1 MVVGVNQK
9 TGPRQHFDLPQIG
22 QMTVAQ
28 TVIEYHKPT
37 GNWIIIV
44 IKEAIQVMARLR
56 FEAVGMDL
64 QTGKILRTEIEN
76 TVCVVLPGINIAAV
90 DFFHLF
96 SKKHGHHSFY
106 LLYSP
111 AAPLSTGCIFLTGP
125 LPRQRSHAIIP
136 LSHKERSFIMFA
148 LGTIVNTAAI
158 LLGGFLGLFFGG
170 LLQPRHQDSLCKT
183 CGVCTL
189 FIGIS
194 GALEGMLTVSGTS
207 VTGGGSLLIIGCLAI
222 GAFLGELLNIEARFE
237 QFGAWMKIKTG
248 NARDKQFVDGFVT
261 ASLTVCIGA
270 MAIVGAIQDG
280 IQSNPSILFT
290 KSVLD
295 LIIITVM
302 TCSMGKGCMFSAI
315 PVAILQ
321 GSVTVLAKLL
331 EPVMTPLAL
340 SNLSLVGSIL
350 IFCVGIN
357 LVWGK
362 QIRVANL
369 LPAIVIAVVAAFL
382 PF

>member
-1 MVVGVNQK
+1 
-9 TGPRQHFDLPQIG
+9 
-22 QMTVAQ
+22 
-28 TVIEYHKPT
+28 
-37 GNWIIIV
+37 
-44 IKEAIQVMARLR
+44 
-56 FEAVGMDL
+56 
-64 QTGKILRTEIEN
+64 
-76 TVCVVLPGINIAAV
+76 
-90 DFFHLF
+90 
-96 SKKHGHHSFY
+96 
-106 LLYSP
+106 
-111 AAPLSTGCIFLTGP
+111 
-125 LPRQRSHAIIP
+125 
-136 LSHKERSFIMFA
+136 MFA

-158 LLGGFLGLFFGG
+158 ILGGLFGLFFGG
-170 LLQPRHQDSLCKT
+170 LLQQRHQDSLCKT

-194 GALEGMLTVSGTS
+194 GALEGMLTVEGAS
-207 VTGGGSLLIIGCLAI
+207 VTSGRSLLIIGCLAT
-222 GAFLGELLNIEARFE
+222 GALIGELLNIEDAFERF
-237 QFGAWMKIKTG
+237 GSWLKIKTG
-248 NARDKQFVDGFVT
+248 NAKDKSFVDGFVT

-280 IQSNPSILFT
+280 IRSDPSILFT

-302 TCSMGKGCMFSAI
+302 TCSMGKGCIFSAI

-321 GSVTVLAKLL
+321 GSVTVLAKLV
-331 EPVMTPLAL
+331 EPIMTAAALA
-340 SNLSLVGSIL
+340 NLSLVGSIL

-369 LPAIVIAVVAAFL
+369 LPAIVVAVAAAFL